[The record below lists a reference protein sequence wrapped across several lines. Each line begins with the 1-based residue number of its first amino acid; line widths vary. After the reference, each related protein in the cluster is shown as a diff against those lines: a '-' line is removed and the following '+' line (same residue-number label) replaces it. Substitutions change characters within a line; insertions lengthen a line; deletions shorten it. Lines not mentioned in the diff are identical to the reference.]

1 MVAPTALATTDSLQP
16 WQWWVSY
23 LRALGGG
30 AWPPLDTSF
39 QQPILPGWSFAG
51 VVVNENNSSDPA
63 MEHVIVS
70 RQSYG
75 KQIGRMMDVVAEL
88 SKLSSVD
95 KNAPPYKAFFEVV
108 DNINELKREAAE
120 ARFEKTLK
128 DLEALKKGDKEKFE
142 QCLQRVAALR

>member
-1 MVAPTALATTDSLQP
+1 MVAPTAPAKTDSLQP
-16 WQWWVSY
+16 WEWWVSY
-23 LRALGGG
+23 LRALGG
-30 AWPPLDTSF
+30 AWSRLDTSF

-63 MEHVIVS
+63 MEHVIAS

-95 KNAPPYKAFFEVV
+95 RNAPPFKEFFEVV
-108 DNINELKREAAE
+108 GDIEKIKREAAD
-120 ARFEKTLK
+120 ARFEKTLL
-128 DLEALKKGDKEKFE
+128 DLEALKKGDQKKFE
-142 QCLQRVAALR
+142 QCLRRVAALR

>member
-1 MVAPTALATTDSLQP
+1 MVAPTALAKADSLQP

-23 LRALGGG
+23 LRALGG
-30 AWPPLDTSF
+30 AWPPLDRSF

-63 MEHVIVS
+63 MEHAIVG
-70 RQSYG
+70 QHSYG
-75 KQIGRMMDVVAEL
+75 KQIGRMMNVVAALAE
-88 SKLSSVD
+88 LSSVD
-95 KNAPPYKAFFEVV
+95 RNAPPYKEFFEVV
-108 DNINELKREAAE
+108 DDIDGIKRETTE

-128 DLEALKKGDKEKFE
+128 DLEALKKGDQEKFE